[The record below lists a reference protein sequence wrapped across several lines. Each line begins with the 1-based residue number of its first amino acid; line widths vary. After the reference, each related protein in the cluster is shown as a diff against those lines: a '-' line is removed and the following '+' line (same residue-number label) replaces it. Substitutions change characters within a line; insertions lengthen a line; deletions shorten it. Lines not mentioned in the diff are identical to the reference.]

1 MMGVAFVTMALVI
14 ALSVFNGLEDLIRS
28 LYNAFDPQIKIT
40 ALKGKTFPV
49 DSAFLKKIQ
58 YVEGVELVT
67 EVIEDNVLL
76 KYREDQMVVK
86 AKGVSDNFT
95 LQHRMDSMIMEGR
108 FILHTDSID
117 YAIIGRGVQ
126 YKLSI
131 PVENAIFPLQ
141 LWYPKN
147 KKSLSLN
154 PEKVFNREVVMPGAV
169 FAIEKQYDDG
179 YIFVPLA
186 LMQRLLN
193 YTTKR
198 TALEIKVKDGTR
210 VDGVRNR
217 LRELLGSDF
226 LVQNSDEQHASLLRA
241 VKVEKLFMNITISFI
256 LAIAS
261 LNIFFSLTMLAI
273 DKKKDVAILF
283 SMGASTN
290 MIKKIFLF
298 EGMLIAFV
306 GATSGL
312 ILGYVI
318 CALQHKYGF
327 VSMGMETS
335 LVDAY
340 PIKMESWDFITT
352 GITILLITFIISY
365 RPALRASKV
374 SIKDTL

>member
-28 LYNAFDPQIKIT
+28 LYNAFDPEIKIT
-40 ALKGKTFPV
+40 AFKGKTFV
-49 DSAFLKKIQ
+49 ADSAFIKKVEKI
-58 YVEGVELVT
+58 EGVELVT

-95 LQHRMDSMIMEGR
+95 QQHRMDSMIVEGEFVLR
-108 FILHTDSID
+108 NDSID
-117 YAIIGRGVQ
+117 FAIIGRGVQ

-131 PVENAIFPLQ
+131 PVENSIFPIQ

-147 KKSLSLN
+147 KKSISIN
-154 PEKVFNREVVMPGAV
+154 PENVFNREMVMPGAV

-179 YIFVPLA
+179 YIFVPLD
-186 LMQRLLN
+186 LMQKLLN
-193 YTTKR
+193 YTTKL
-198 TALEIKVKDGTR
+198 TALEVKVKEGYR
-210 VDGVRNR
+210 VDGVRSR
-217 LRELLGSDF
+217 LRKLLGDDF

-283 SMGASTN
+283 SMGATTN
-290 MIKKIFLF
+290 LIKKIFLL

-306 GATSGL
+306 GASSGL
-312 ILGYVI
+312 VLGYII
-318 CALQHKYGF
+318 CALQKRFGF

-340 PIKMESWDFITT
+340 PVTMEIWDFITT